1 MAAPGTLI
9 RAAPGRRRP
18 LAAPRRCTYRGCP
31 NVSEIAGR
39 CWRHAPGAIIPDR
52 VVCREL
58 WGVASWG
65 EYPHAQSEAPTRR
78 ERNHRR

>member
-9 RAAPGRRRP
+9 RAAPGRCAMRDCHAP
-18 LAAPRRCTYRGCP
+18 APRG
-31 NVSEIAGR
+31 GR
-39 CWRHAPGAIIPDR
+39 CWRHKPQPPRRSDRSESIAPHEFGCP
-52 VVCREL
+52 EL